1 MDSCKEFHGR
11 DCTNPRADGRA
22 PRGLGA
28 RSACATDRA
37 AAVARGGAE
46 NEQHGHRRC
55 AERRLRHTDSPALFM
70 PTGASSFTSWYV
82 MCMCICVCVCVC
94 VCRHADSRV
103 GMPPHPHADAHGI
116 RVRPACAL
124 AGARALVP
132 CCMRSDA
139 RTTARPTMHARAMR
153 TRPPARPPARPH
165 LVSLSRIDR
174 AVLQLRK
181 VPGSGLARS
190 LFASS
195 PPSLPLLP
203 SSLLLFSGPGGGP
216 RAGAPK
222 TSRELPGRLPGSL
235 PFSNKRADLIQG
247 GGVGGG
253 VGRW

>member
-1 MDSCKEFHGR
+1 MHELLVQHAGPGPATSSRMHAR
-11 DCTNPRADGRA
+11 RRALRVRA
-22 PRGLGA
+22 SASALHEHVHARGHRA
-28 RSACATDRA
+28 CMRTSVACAHA
-37 AAVARGGAE
+37 ECAR
-46 NEQHGHRRC
+46 
-55 AERRLRHTDSPALFM
+55 
-70 PTGASSFTSWYV
+70 
-82 MCMCICVCVCVC
+82 
-94 VCRHADSRV
+94 RHA
-103 GMPPHPHADAHGI
+103 PDAHGI

-222 TSRELPGRLPGSL
+222 TSRERPGALPGSL
-235 PFSNKRADLIQG
+235 PFSGLRLRSFFFSDG
-247 GGVGGG
+247 
-253 VGRW
+253 